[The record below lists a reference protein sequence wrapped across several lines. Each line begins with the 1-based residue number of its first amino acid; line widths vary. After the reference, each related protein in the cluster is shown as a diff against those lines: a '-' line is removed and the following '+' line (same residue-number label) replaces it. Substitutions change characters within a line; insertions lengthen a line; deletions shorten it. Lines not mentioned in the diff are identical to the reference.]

1 MDSKTSRQ
9 GTHLAG
15 GPAFLFLSGVKFKAG
30 ATVAG
35 AMCDRRAGLALLIEA
50 VCQRLRAQ
58 MCTSC
63 STYSA

>member
-1 MDSKTSRQ
+1 MDAKASRQ

-15 GPAFLFLSGVKFKAG
+15 GPAFLFLSGVKLKAG

-35 AMCDRRAGLALLIEA
+35 AMCNRRAGLALLVEA
-50 VCQRLRAQ
+50 VCQRLRAK

-63 STYSA
+63 STYNA